1 MKKTFAAYR
10 HIPTDKI
17 HILDLDLFTN
27 QQISNEDGATSLA
40 CEYLNEDGEPEMA
53 IIWSGLQ
60 DEPGVTYLPIPDD
73 QNKEILGAWF
83 SSFEATIVT
92 GLEYNFASD
101 HNDPDH
107 IVAKVEFVEPKNA

>member
-1 MKKTFAAYR
+1 MKNTFAAYR

-73 QNKEILGAWF
+73 QNADIIQNWF
-83 SSFEATIVT
+83 ASFAATIVLD
-92 GLEYNFASD
+92 LEYRFESSD
-101 HNDPDH
+101 LMPEHV
-107 IVAKVEFVEPKNA
+107 VATVEIIEPANS